1 MGRDPMRRVEN
12 YEVKLRLGANGPVT
26 ESQIRDRVTRYC
38 AVVTGQSWLAEVVKQ
53 TLCSAGVV
61 PMMFM
66 SYHNFSREL
75 DKLTRQDYSGG
86 KQEVMMVALADKWTM
101 RGLSRPVLLQIAENV
116 FNIKPPAPASAGPGE
131 KRDTSLISS
140 PVKGWVKTSFH

>member
-1 MGRDPMRRVEN
+1 MSRDPMRRVEN

-38 AVVTGQSWLAEVVKQ
+38 AVVTGQSWLVEVVKQ

-75 DKLTRQDYSGG
+75 DKLARQDYSTEA
-86 KQEVMMVALADKWTM
+86 KQVMMVALADKWTM
-101 RGLSRPVLLQIAENV
+101 RGMSRPVLLQIAENV
-116 FNIKPPAPASAGPGE
+116 FNIKPPAPAAVGP
-131 KRDTSLISS
+131 D
-140 PVKGWVKTSFH
+140 